1 MGDVNNTVTVLMA
14 VFSFLI
20 AADKVIDIVKKWKAP
35 STDVAKKLAN
45 DKIKL
50 DEHDEAIRDLHQGQQ
65 VLCGGITALL
75 DHELHNG
82 NTGQMEAARDDLM
95 KYLKEKL

>member
-1 MGDVNNTVTVLMA
+1 MGDVNTTVTVLMA

-20 AADKVIDIVKKWKAP
+20 AADKTIDIVKKWKAP
-35 STDVAKKLAN
+35 SSDITRKLAN
-45 DKIKL
+45 DKLKL

>member
-1 MGDVNNTVTVLMA
+1 MGDVNTAGTVLMS
-14 VFSFLI
+14 VLSFLI
-20 AADKVIDIVKKWKAP
+20 ASDKAIDIVKKWKAP

-82 NTGQMEAARDDLM
+82 NASQMEAARDDLM